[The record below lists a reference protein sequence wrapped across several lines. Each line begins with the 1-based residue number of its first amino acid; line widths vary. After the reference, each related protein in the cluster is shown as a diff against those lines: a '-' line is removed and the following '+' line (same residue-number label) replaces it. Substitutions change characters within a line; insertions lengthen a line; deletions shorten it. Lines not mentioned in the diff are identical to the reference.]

1 MEELGNAK
9 EKKKKKA
16 KKTTMMKESGGGQN
30 QHRAFSLVRLAA
42 MQI

>member
-1 MEELGNAK
+1 MGELGKAK
-9 EKKKKKA
+9 EKK
-16 KKTTMMKESGGGQN
+16 ESEKDNNDEGVRWSQN